1 MTKKLRVGVVFGG
14 RNSEHE
20 VSLNSARAVMG
31 ALDHDK
37 YEIVPIGIA
46 KDGHWLWGGDPLL
59 ALEQSADPKLLT
71 HEPQPG
77 VISSST
83 ALVATRGR
91 LPGEMT
97 PVDRLDVIVPV
108 LHGLY
113 GEDGALQGMLE
124 LAGVPY
130 VGCGV
135 LAAAVG
141 MDKGLMKAA
150 FAAAGLPQ
158 VPFVLLRR
166 SDWERDP
173 SAAIA
178 QVESVLQYPVFTKP
192 ANAGSSVGVSKCRNR
207 AELEAGFRLAARHDR
222 RLIVEQGINPREIEV
237 AVLGNDDPQASICG
251 EVVPAHEWYD
261 YADKYLD
268 KQTGYL
274 IPAPLDEGLSDRIR
288 RMAVD
293 AFKAIDGAGL
303 ARVDFLLERE
313 TGAVFL
319 NEINTFPGFT
329 EGSMYPKLWEA
340 SGLAYRALLDRLIE
354 LAIER
359 AHDSRLRDEPSPAE
373 QGR

>member
-71 HEPQPG
+71 HEPKPG

-83 ALVATRGR
+83 ALLATRGR

-141 MDKGLMKAA
+141 MDKALMKAA
-150 FAAAGLPQ
+150 FAAAGLPL
-158 VPFVLLRR
+158 VPWLLVRR
-166 SDWERDP
+166 TDWRSNPEH
-173 SAAIA
+173 IA
-178 QVESVLQYPVFTKP
+178 EQVEGQLRYP
-192 ANAGSSVGVSKCRNR
+192 
-207 AELEAGFRLAARHDR
+207 L
-222 RLIVEQGINPREIEV
+222 
-237 AVLGNDDPQASICG
+237 
-251 EVVPAHEWYD
+251 
-261 YADKYLD
+261 
-268 KQTGYL
+268 
-274 IPAPLDEGLSDRIR
+274 
-288 RMAVD
+288 
-293 AFKAIDGAGL
+293 
-303 ARVDFLLERE
+303 
-313 TGAVFL
+313 
-319 NEINTFPGFT
+319 
-329 EGSMYPKLWEA
+329 
-340 SGLAYRALLDRLIE
+340 
-354 LAIER
+354 
-359 AHDSRLRDEPSPAE
+359 
-373 QGR
+373 

>member
-31 ALDHDK
+31 ALDHDT

-59 ALEQSADPKLLT
+59 ALEQTADPKLLT

-207 AELEAGFRLAARHDR
+207 MELEAGFRLAAMHDR
-222 RLIVEQGINPREIEV
+222 RLIVEQGINAREIEV

-313 TGAVFL
+313 TSAVFL
-319 NEINTFPGFT
+319 NEVNTFPGFT

-340 SGLAYRALLDRLIE
+340 SGLPYRSMLDRLIE